1 MDFIL
6 AFKAAILGVV
16 EGLTEFLPISSTGHL
31 ILTQSILGLKGEFW
45 DAFEVAIQ
53 FGAIIA
59 VMWEFRERIGTVLSG
74 MFKGQPT
81 AWRFAINVI
90 VATIPAIVL
99 ALAFGKTIK
108 AHLFNPIAVATALVV
123 GGFVILWAEHRQADH
138 RPRINSLDDLS
149 TVDALKIGVAQTAA
163 VLFPGTSR
171 SGATII
177 GGMFFGVSRQV
188 ATHFSFFLA
197 MPILFG
203 ASAKELMDVRHLLNG
218 QNLTLFAIGFVF
230 SFISAFI
237 CVRWL
242 LRFVSNHNFVGFA
255 WYRIIFGGL
264 ILMSS
269 AAGWVQWN

>member
-123 GGFVILWAEHRQADH
+123 GGFVILWAERRQADH

-149 TVDALKIGVAQTAA
+149 IVDALKIGMAQTAA

-230 SFISAFI
+230 
-237 CVRWL
+237 
-242 LRFVSNHNFVGFA
+242 
-255 WYRIIFGGL
+255 
-264 ILMSS
+264 
-269 AAGWVQWN
+269 

>member
-1 MDFIL
+1 MDFTL
-6 AFKAAILGVV
+6 AIKAALLGIV

-31 ILTQSILGLKGEFW
+31 ILTQSLLGLHGEFW

-59 VMWEFRERIGTVLSG
+59 VIWEFRERIVDVVGG
-74 MFKGQPT
+74 MFKGESL
-81 AWRFAINVI
+81 AWRFAINVVI
-90 VATIPAIVL
+90 ATIPAIVL
-99 ALAFGKTIK
+99 ALLFGKTIK

-123 GGFVILWAEHRQADH
+123 GGLVILWAERRQVNH
-138 RPRINSLDDLS
+138 QPRIQSLDDL
-149 TVDALKIGVAQTAA
+149 TAVDALKVGLAQTAA

-177 GGMFFGVSRQV
+177 GGMFFGISRQV

-197 MPILFG
+197 IPILFG
-203 ASAKELMDVRHLLNG
+203 ASAKELLDIRHLLN
-218 QNLTLFAIGFVF
+218 QQTLALFGIGFIF
-230 SFISAFI
+230 SFISAFV

-264 ILMSS
+264 ILISW
-269 AAGWVQWN
+269 AAGWLAWS